1 VAVNGA
7 LGRGDEDVAAPFD
20 GGEAMSSSPWE
31 EALGEGDVDVA
42 TPALERGG
50 DVLIAVGKGT

>member
-1 VAVNGA
+1 MNGA